1 MPCVSKGG
9 ATRSVRSISV
19 TDAVPNAGATDDEG
33 KPADLS
39 EYKDKNGVVLY
50 MFPQADTPG

>member
-1 MPCVSKGG
+1 M
-9 ATRSVRSISV
+9 SVA
-19 TDAVPNAGATDDEG
+19 DAVPNAGATDDEG

>member
-1 MPCVSKGG
+1 VADS
-9 ATRSVRSISV
+9 
-19 TDAVPNAGATDDEG
+19 VPNANCTDDEG
-33 KPADLS
+33 KDASLS